1 MKIRKLVIKNFRGIQ
16 ELNWDLPDKNVF
28 CLIGKG
34 DSSKSTILEAIRYV
48 FYPQWNLTFS
58 DSDFFECN
66 NDNLIQIEAT
76 IGNILEE
83 FYSIE
88 KYGNYLRGWNIN
100 DLKLVDEPDD
110 DHPENVLTIRLSVSK
125 DLEPFWE
132 VICDRADGKAFKY
145 NDRDKVAVSLIGTY
159 SDKQLTWASGT
170 PLSKL
175 TESKKLDE
183 SLLEATRA
191 AKSSLDLKRD
201 TTLKS
206 FDEAATK
213 SEKVAKLLGVPIK
226 TSYKAHLDIT
236 NTNIKIG
243 GLTLHDG
250 DMPLRL
256 LGLGS
261 RRMLLCGIQ
270 KLGLNEKHI
279 TLFDE
284 VEFGLEPHR
293 IARLLKHIKEDLT
306 GQYFLTTHSPMVL
319 KELTID
325 DLYIIHNKAG
335 IVEIT
340 TCSKS
345 EFIDFNIQGKLRS
358 CAEAFLSEKVV
369 ICEGA
374 TEVGFLR
381 GLDDF
386 WINSGEDS
394 FSYLGVALLDANG
407 GSKIKSLATGFKA
420 LSYPA
425 FVLADGDV
433 PKDFSITD
441 ASKLES
447 IGVKVLI
454 WSDDLALEQRA
465 MFDLPWEYVLKSVN
479 LAENIF
485 GCPVYEN
492 VHSKYLALID
502 KDSKKWLDTIEL
514 RKAIGDA
521 AKASSWFKNISKSEQ
536 WANEVSPAF
545 LDLEFLKTDFA
556 VKLNLLSKSL
566 RA

>member
-1 MKIRKLVIKNFRGIQ
+1 MKIRKLVIKNFRGIK
-16 ELNWDLPDKNVF
+16 ELDWDLPDKNVF

-34 DSSKSTILEAIRYV
+34 DSSKSTILEAIRFV

-58 DSDFFECN
+58 DSDFFDCN
-66 NDNLIQIEAT
+66 NDNPIQIEAT
-76 IGNILEE
+76 IGDILEE

-88 KYGNYLRGWNIN
+88 KYGNYLRGWNTD

-110 DHPENVLTIRLSVSK
+110 DHPENVLTIRLSVSN
-125 DLEPFWE
+125 DLEPCWE
-132 VICDRADGKAFKY
+132 VVCDRADGKAFKY

-175 TESKKLDE
+175 TEAKELDE

-206 FDEAATK
+206 FDQAATK
-213 SEKVAKLLGVPIK
+213 SEKVAKLLGVPVK
-226 TSYKAHLDIT
+226 SSYKAHLDIT

-250 DMPLRL
+250 DIPLRL

-270 KLGLNEKHI
+270 KLGLNDKHI

-293 IARLLKHIKEDLT
+293 IARLLKHIKEDLA

-319 KELTID
+319 KELTIN
-325 DLYIIHNKAG
+325 DLYIIHNKDG
-335 IVEIT
+335 NVEVT
-340 TCSKS
+340 TCSKP
-345 EFIDFNIQGKLRS
+345 EFSDFNIQGKLRS
-358 CAEAFLSEKVV
+358 SAEAFLSEKVV

-374 TEVGFLR
+374 SEVGFLR

-386 WINSGEDS
+386 WINSSKDS

-407 GSKIKSLATGFKA
+407 ASKIKSLATGFKT

-425 FVLADGDV
+425 FVLADGDA
-433 PKDFSITD
+433 PKDFSDTD
-441 ASKLES
+441 SSTLEN
-447 IGVKVLI
+447 IGVKVFI
-454 WSDDLALEQRA
+454 WSDELALEQRA
-465 MFDLPWEYVLKSVN
+465 MLDLPWEYVLKSLK

-485 GCPVYEN
+485 GCPIYEN
-492 VHSKYLALID
+492 VYSKYAGVID
-502 KDSKKWLDTIEL
+502 KDTNNWLDTKEL
-514 RKAIGDA
+514 RSAIGDA
-521 AKASSWFKNISKSEQ
+521 AKSSSWFKSISKAEQ
-536 WANEVSPAF
+536 WANEISSAF
-545 LDLEFLKTDFA
+545 LDVEFLKTDFA
-556 VKLNLLSKSL
+556 IKLNLLSESL